1 MAILELDTYAAV
13 VQKAMIAEGEG
24 ELYQKEKEGKK
35 RKADTWNRPQQQEGS
50 QSFPNKK
57 PGF

>member
-35 RKADTWNRPQQQEGS
+35 RKANSGSRPQQ
-50 QSFPNKK
+50 
-57 PGF
+57 